1 MFTTTKLINP
11 SAADLYPAPFSA
23 KRLLSKVIDK
33 SITLTQLATTGLLL
47 LLAPSVLA
55 AEYEAGVHYEELPIA
70 VPQAEEGQLEVVEM
84 FSYMC
89 VHCFN
94 FDAPVSVW
102 AERQP
107 DDVAFR
113 REPAIFNKSWEL
125 LAQAFYTAE
134 ALGVS
139 DKTHDPMFEAIHTL
153 NQDLR
158 DPAKMAALFKQFAGV
173 DEADFMQAYKSFSVR
188 SKVQQANTR
197 GRQYRVSAVP
207 TLIVAGKYKVDGR
220 MAGSNT
226 GMLKVATYLL
236 EKERMARSAESS
248 K

>member
-1 MFTTTKLINP
+1 MLKIFERASRLAQL
-11 SAADLYPAPFSA
+11 SA
-23 KRLLSKVIDK
+23 
-33 SITLTQLATTGLLL
+33 TGLMLL
-47 LLAPSVLA
+47 VAPGVLA
-55 AEYEAGVHYEELPIA
+55 EDYEAGVHFEELPIA
-70 VPQAEEGQLEVVEM
+70 VPAVQAGKLEVVEM

-107 DDVAFR
+107 EDVAFR

-125 LAQAFYTAE
+125 MAQAFYTAE
-134 ALGVS
+134 ALGVA
-139 DKTHDPMFEAIHTL
+139 DKTHDRIFEAIHSQG
-153 NQDLR
+153 QDLR
-158 DPAKMAALFKQFAGV
+158 DPAKMAALFKQFAGTE
-173 DEADFMQAYKSFSVR
+173 EADFMQAFGSFSVR

-197 GRQYRVSAVP
+197 GRQYRVAAVP

-226 GMLKVATYLL
+226 GMLKVANYLL
-236 EKERMARSAESS
+236 EKERAAVKVSS
-248 K
+248 DN